1 MRRFLLGFGIFAALS
16 GAAAAA
22 EPLAFRGAE
31 LRSDGAAERV
41 EIGLSARPPFRLF
54 TLDDPPRIV
63 LDLPETDWSG
73 AAPPSATGLRLVGGL
88 RFGARAGGARV
99 VVDLRRPARILRA
112 HTEPDGAGG
121 RVSLE
126 LGPSDAAAFA
136 ALAGW
141 PEAARPATA
150 PAPAPAPPP
159 AAEGDGPLLVMIDPG
174 HGGADPGALA
184 RGLAEK
190 DLTLDYARALAAELA
205 RRPGFRAAL
214 TRTGDDYVGLRERV
228 ERTRAA
234 GAHALLSLH
243 ADALATGEAAGA
255 SVFTLSEIASSEEA
269 AALAEGHERGETLAG
284 AAVAAVESDVAKALL
299 DLSRRRTDA
308 RSRRMASELVS
319 ALEAA
324 APVLE
329 GRALQSAG
337 FRVLRAPDVPSA
349 LVELGFMSSAEDR
362 ARLLSEEGRMA
373 AVTALAEGLAAWART
388 EEGAEFDAW
397 RAAQPP
403 D

>member
-1 MRRFLLGFGIFAALS
+1 MRRFLQGFGIVAALA
-16 GAAAAA
+16 GAAVAV

-31 LRSDGAAERV
+31 LRPDGAAERV

-73 AAPPSATGLRLVGGL
+73 AAPPSAKDLRLVRGL

-99 VVDLRRPARILRA
+99 VVDLLRPARILRA
-112 HTEPDGAGG
+112 YTEPDGAGG
-121 RVSLE
+121 RIALE

-141 PEAARPATA
+141 PEASR

-159 AAEGDGPLLVMIDPG
+159 VAVGEGPLLVMIDPG
-174 HGGADPGALA
+174 HGGADPGALS

-190 DLTLDYARALAAELA
+190 ELTLDYARALAAELA
-205 RRPGFRAAL
+205 RRPGFRVAL
-214 TRTGDDYVGLRERV
+214 TRTGDDYVGLRERM
-228 ERTRAA
+228 ERARAA
-234 GAHALLSLH
+234 GAHALVSLH
-243 ADALATGEAAGA
+243 ADALASGEAAGA

-349 LVELGFMSSAEDR
+349 LVELGFLSSAEDR
-362 ARLLSEEGRMA
+362 ARLLSEEGRAA
-373 AVTALAEGLAAWART
+373 AVTALAEGVAAWAQM

-397 RAAQPP
+397 RAAQP
-403 D
+403 DD

>member
-1 MRRFLLGFGIFAALS
+1 MRRFLLGFGVVAALA

-31 LRSDGAAERV
+31 LRPDGAEERV
-41 EIGLSARPPFRLF
+41 EIALSARPPFRLF

-63 LDLPETDWSG
+63 LDLPETDWAG
-73 AAPPSATGLRLVGGL
+73 AAPPSATGLRLVRGL

-99 VVDLRRPARILRA
+99 VVDLARPARILRA
-112 HTEPDGAGG
+112 YTEPDGAGG
-121 RVSLE
+121 RIALA
-126 LGPSDAAAFA
+126 LGPTDAASFA

-141 PEAARPATA
+141 PEAARPA
-150 PAPAPAPPP
+150 PIPAPPP
-159 AAEGDGPLLVMIDPG
+159 VAEGEGPLLVMIDPG
-174 HGGADPGALA
+174 HGGADPGALS

-228 ERTRAA
+228 ERARAA
-234 GAHALLSLH
+234 GAHALVSLH
-243 ADALATGEAAGA
+243 ADALAAGEAAGA

-284 AAVAAVESDVAKALL
+284 AEVAAVESDVAKALL

-308 RSRRMASELVS
+308 RSRRMASEIVA

-349 LVELGFMSSAEDR
+349 LVELGFLSSADDR
-362 ARLLSEEGRMA
+362 ARLLSEEGRAA
-373 AVTALAEGLAAWART
+373 AVTALAEGLAAWARV